1 MNKILI
7 GILIS
12 VAVLIP
18 ALGALVIYEAS
29 SVTIKKPAVYL
40 YPLEDSVIKVQLE
53 INGKLIQDIPE
64 YNLGWNVF
72 VTKEGI
78 IENKYDYLFY
88 EAKLK
93 KIELPD
99 QGWIIKYEDLD
110 SWFELNLIKLGLN
123 QKEKNQFK
131 EYWLKELPESNY
143 YEIKLLQE
151 SFLKENMNLII
162 FPQPDTL
169 IRLNFYFKPIKEKI
183 DILEPVIT
191 TPERTGFTVVEWGGM
206 IDN

>member
-12 VAVLIP
+12 VAVLIL

>member
-12 VAVLIP
+12 IAVLII
-18 ALGALVIYEAS
+18 ALGALVIYEAN

-40 YPLEDSVIKVQLE
+40 YPLENSVIKIQLE
-53 INGKLIQDIPE
+53 INGKIIQDIPD
-64 YNLGWNVF
+64 YNQGWEVF
-72 VTKEGI
+72 VTQDGI

-88 EAKLK
+88 EAKLN
-93 KIELPD
+93 KIELPNKS
-99 QGWIIKYEDLD
+99 WIVKSEDLD

-143 YEIKLLQE
+143 YEIKLLE
-151 SFLKENMNLII
+151 NSFLKENMDLII
-162 FPQPDTL
+162 SPQPDTL

-183 DILEPVIT
+183 DILEPVII
-191 TPERTGFTVVEWGGM
+191 TPERNGFTVVEWGGM